1 MKKILL
7 AILSSV
13 ILLFSGCKADTEE
26 TAVLYTFNDS
36 LNRTVEVH
44 SFEKTAV
51 LSGSLAEIWQL
62 AGGELYG
69 VTDDAY
75 EGHNIELS
83 GDVKNYGNV
92 QNPSVENMIADDVDF
107 VILSGAMA
115 NHTKLEELFNSAGIT
130 AAYFDVE
137 DFEHYLSM
145 LKICTDITGRADLY
159 IVNGEN
165 IRAKVETAIQ
175 SAQGQD
181 TPDILLMRALSTGM
195 KAKGSDSM
203 TGSMLADL
211 GCVNIADSETSL
223 LEEISLEAIVR
234 ADPDFIFITTVG
246 DSETGIE
253 AYEAELASNPAWQEL
268 TAVKNGEVHI
278 LPKELYHYK
287 PNVRWNEA
295 YENLAEILYGEE

>member
-1 MKKILL
+1 MRKILML
-7 AILSSV
+7 LLISAVLLLSACNATIDKGEV
-13 ILLFSGCKADTEE
+13 LFSFT
-26 TAVLYTFNDS
+26 DS
-36 LNRTVEVH
+36 LGRTVEMY
-44 SFEKTAV
+44 SYEKTAV
-51 LSGSLAEIWQL
+51 ISGSLAEIWQL

-115 NHTKLEELFNSAGIT
+115 NHTKLEELFDSAGIT

-268 TAVKNGEVHI
+268 TAVKNGNVHI

-287 PNVRWNEA
+287 PNVRWGEA
-295 YENLAEILYGEE
+295 YEGLVEILYEKE